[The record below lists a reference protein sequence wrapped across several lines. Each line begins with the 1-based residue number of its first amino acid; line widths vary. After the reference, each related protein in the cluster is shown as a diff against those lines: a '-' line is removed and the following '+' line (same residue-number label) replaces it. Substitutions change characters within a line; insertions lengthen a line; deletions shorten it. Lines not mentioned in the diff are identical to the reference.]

1 MVANK
6 KIKTMGV
13 AIFLGVILV
22 IAFLVYKAITKVE
35 TPSSNSN
42 PGGGSQPPVD
52 NNKQVK

>member
-1 MVANK
+1 
-6 KIKTMGV
+6 MGV

-22 IAFLVYKAITKVE
+22 IAFLVYKAITKVD